1 MWPYGKGQQ
10 KLKCTFFFFVPS
22 GGKTGGGWVCAHL
35 LTIHLL
41 KRPSEKLKHFPAHT
55 NTSSVTPT
63 SSLHNLSQH
72 DFILLSPA
80 NSAEYPPHTH
90 TPSSGLT
97 CVAACGVKGVCVRG
111 SVCGRVCES
120 MLQDSGTPS
129 LFAPLSA
136 SAEPLSASLEEPLG
150 PKANYPRT
158 RPPRRRWRYQS
169 AFGGGGGG
177 VKEGWGLGW
186 SCHQSH

>member
-1 MWPYGKGQQ
+1 MGGLGVRTPSHNPPAQTRIWKAETFPGAHRHLHCHPNFLTPESKPTLFRSPFTGKLCGIS
-10 KLKCTFFFFVPS
+10 PS
-22 GGKTGGGWVCAHL
+22 
-35 LTIHLL
+35 
-41 KRPSEKLKHFPAHT
+41 
-55 NTSSVTPT
+55 
-63 SSLHNLSQH
+63 
-72 DFILLSPA
+72 
-80 NSAEYPPHTH
+80 TH

-158 RPPRRRWRYQS
+158 RPLWRHRRYQS
-169 AFGGGGGG
+169 AFGGGGGWLE
-177 VKEGWGLGW
+177 EGWGLGW
-186 SCHQSH
+186 SWPVSLKVHGQRKVKGG